1 LRRTDLLI
9 ILAAVLLLRL
19 PFLNEAVQGDD
30 TLFLTSA
37 AHALIDPL
45 HPNHTHYVFSFV
57 GQKIDFRAYPH
68 PLINQWVLAGL
79 IAIFGSVKEV
89 PFHAAYILFSLLAAF
104 AMYSLARRFSPRPLW
119 ATLLF
124 LVVPA
129 FAVNGASF
137 ESDVPHV
144 AFFLAG
150 IAAFVVFERYWVA
163 AIFLALASLT
173 AVQAVVATPIL
184 LVYLWLNG
192 GGAEAPRQP
201 KGRPTK
207 HAIIT
212 AFSPMIA
219 LTAWETFER
228 ITGGV
233 FPFLATAGYVR
244 QEGWD
249 AISKHLRSAA
259 GLTIH
264 LWFLIFPLLFAA
276 GIYAAWKQRDRD
288 KVFLAAWIV
297 IYLAAAFVLFF
308 SGSARYLLPVAA
320 PVAIIGS
327 FARRSWV
334 MAGFGVQL
342 VISIGLAIANYEQ
355 WSAYREFSKDLAA
368 QTGGRRVWVNS
379 EWGLR
384 HYLED
389 AGARVPLGHQVIPAG
404 DVVVWSELAFPVP
417 VAHSGSMIAPLLQRD
432 VRPRVPFRIIAL
444 DSHSGYSSIDKGFLP
459 YGIAGGL
466 VDRIH
471 ADAYKEVKPT
481 LSDLP
486 MNAPEADGQIISGIF
501 DLEDGKQRWSSG
513 AASVV
518 LVSPAAPEPLHA
530 DFYLPDNA
538 PARQARLLL
547 DGKVVLVK
555 TLPGPGTHRI
565 VSEPVKGAGPTGIV
579 TLELDKTFSA
589 PGDSRKLGVVLLDLG
604 WGK

>member
-30 TLFLTSA
+30 TLFLASA
-37 AHALIDPL
+37 THALIDPL
-45 HPNHTHYVFSFV
+45 HPNHTHYIFSFI
-57 GQKIDFRAYPH
+57 GQTIDFRAYPH

-104 AMYSLARRFSPRPLW
+104 AMHSLARRFSPQPLW

-129 FAVNGASF
+129 FAVNGSSF

-144 AFFLAG
+144 ALFVAG
-150 IAAFVVFERYWVA
+150 MAAFVVFERYWIA

-184 LVYLWLNG
+184 LVYLWINRKRSS
-192 GGAEAPRQP
+192 A
-201 KGRPTK
+201 
-207 HAIIT
+207 AIVT
-212 AFSPMIA
+212 AFSPVVA

-244 QEGWD
+244 QQGWD
-249 AISKHLRSAA
+249 AISAHLRSAA
-259 GLTIH
+259 GLTTH

-276 GIYAAWKQRDRD
+276 GIYVAWTQRDRD
-288 KVFLAAWIV
+288 KAFLAAWIV

-334 MAGFGVQL
+334 MAGFWVQL
-342 VISIGLAIANYEQ
+342 VISLGLAIANYQQ
-355 WSAYREFSKDLAA
+355 WSAYREFSKDLTA

-384 HYLED
+384 HYFED
-389 AGARVPLGHQVIPAG
+389 AGARVPLGHQLIPAG

-417 VAHSGSMIAPLLQRD
+417 VAHSGSAVASLLQRD
-432 VRPRVPFRIIAL
+432 VRPWVPFRLIAL

-459 YGIAGGL
+459 YGIGGGL

-471 ADAYKEVKPT
+471 ADLYKEVKPT

-486 MNAPEADGQIISGIF
+486 MNAPEAEGQIISGIF
-501 DLEDGKQRWSSG
+501 DLENGNQRWTSG

-518 LVSPAAPEPLHA
+518 LVSPATSQPLHA
-530 DFYLPDNA
+530 DFYLPDYA
-538 PARQARLLL
+538 PARQASLLL
-547 DGKVVLVK
+547 DGKVVLAK
-555 TLPGPGTHRI
+555 TLPGPGMHRI
-565 VSEPVKGAGPTGIV
+565 VSEPVKAAGATGIV
-579 TLELDKTFSA
+579 TLKLDKTFSA
-589 PGDSRKLGVVLLDLG
+589 PGDARQLGVVLRDLG

>member
-1 LRRTDLLI
+1 MRRTDLLI

-37 AHALIDPL
+37 THALIDPL
-45 HPNHTHYVFSFV
+45 HPNHTHYIFAFV
-57 GQKIDFRAYPH
+57 GQTIDFRAYPH

-89 PFHAAYILFSLLAAF
+89 QFHAVYILFSLLAAF
-104 AMYSLARRFSPRPLW
+104 AMYSLARRFSPQPLW

-129 FAVNGASF
+129 FAVNGGSF

-144 AFFLAG
+144 ALFLAG
-150 IAAFVVFERYWVA
+150 MAAFVVFERYWIA

-173 AVQAVVATPIL
+173 AVQAVTATPIL
-184 LVYLWLNG
+184 LVYLWINQKRS
-192 GGAEAPRQP
+192 AA
-201 KGRPTK
+201 
-207 HAIIT
+207 AIVT
-212 AFSPMIA
+212 AFSPVVV

-244 QEGWD
+244 QLGWD
-249 AISKHLRSAA
+249 AIPAHLRSAA

-276 GIYAAWKQRDRD
+276 GLYAAWKQRDRD
-288 KVFLAAWIV
+288 KAFLAAWIV
-297 IYLAAAFVLFF
+297 IYLAAAFVPFF

-342 VISIGLAIANYEQ
+342 VISLGLAVANYEQ
-355 WSAYREFSKDLAA
+355 WNAYREFSKDLVP

-404 DVVVWSELAFPVP
+404 DVVVWSELALPVP
-417 VAHSGSMIAPLLQRD
+417 VAHSGSTVASLLQRD
-432 VRPRVPFRIIAL
+432 VRPWVPFRLIAL

-471 ADAYKEVKPT
+471 ADVYKEVKPT
-481 LSDLP
+481 RSDLP
-486 MNAPEADGQIISGIF
+486 MNAPEAEGQIISGIF
-501 DLEDGKQRWSSG
+501 DLENGNQRWTSG
-513 AASVV
+513 AASVI
-518 LVSPAAPEPLHA
+518 LVSPGAPQPLHA

-547 DGKVVLVK
+547 DGKVVLAK
-555 TLPGPGTHRI
+555 TLPGPGMHRI
-565 VSEPVKGAGPTGIV
+565 VSEPVKAAGPTGIV
-579 TLELDKTFSA
+579 TLQLDKTFSA
-589 PGDSRKLGVVLLDLG
+589 PGDARQLGVVLLDLG